1 MTRKRWKPT
10 KSKTTAVIVAV
21 LFGVFSWAYTYK
33 YDAWKFW
40 LNILLVVL
48 TMGLW
53 SIIAIVWVIVDQAT
67 KPREFYE
74 QYYEN

>member
-1 MTRKRWKPT
+1 MTRKIWKPT

-67 KPREFYE
+67 KPIEFYE
-74 QYYEN
+74 QYYDN